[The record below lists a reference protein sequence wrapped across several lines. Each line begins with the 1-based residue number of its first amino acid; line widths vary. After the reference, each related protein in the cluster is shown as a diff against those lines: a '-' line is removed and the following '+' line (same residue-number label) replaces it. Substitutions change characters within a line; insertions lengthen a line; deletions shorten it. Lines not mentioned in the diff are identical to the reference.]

1 MEAVPSTEHREC
13 QAELATIL
21 KVVGEGVIAINE
33 RNLIE
38 IASPELEAMWG
49 YEPGELIGKPVQ
61 ILQPLRYRRDH
72 TWAVR
77 EFVRTDKA
85 DTSGKWNA
93 VEALHKLGHEFPIY
107 IRIRRVQHEGRFL
120 LAASVRDVTAFEQV
134 KSHTKNLLE
143 LAHVG
148 IDRDALASHLETLLK
163 EIEAQQPEAV
173 H

>member
-1 MEAVPSTEHREC
+1 MEAVVSTAHHEC
-13 QAELATIL
+13 QAELETIL
-21 KVVGEGVIAINE
+21 KAVGEGVIAINE

-38 IASPELEAMWG
+38 IAGPELEAMWG

-77 EFVRTDKA
+77 EFVKTDKA
-85 DTSGKWNA
+85 DTSGRWNA
-93 VEALHKLGHEFPIY
+93 VEGLHKQGHEFPIY
-107 IRIRRVQHEGRFL
+107 IRIRRVQHSGRFL
-120 LAASVRDVTAFEQV
+120 LVASVRDVSAFEAV
-134 KSHTKNLLE
+134 KAHTQELLVQ
-143 LAHVG
+143 ARTG
-148 IDRDALASHLETLLK
+148 IEPEALVSHLETLLE